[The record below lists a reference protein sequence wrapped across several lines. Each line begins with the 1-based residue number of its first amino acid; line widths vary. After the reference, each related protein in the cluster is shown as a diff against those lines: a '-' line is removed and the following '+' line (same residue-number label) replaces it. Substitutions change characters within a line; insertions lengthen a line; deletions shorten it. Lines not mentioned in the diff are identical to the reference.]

1 MKILKTLKN
10 TDFTEST
17 IREIAEY
24 WHSLEDRQVYVVMKG
39 YVNQLAFDNGVSNA
53 RRVYRLDTFKK
64 EETRKLYED
73 VIIPAV
79 TEEVEIEAVID
90 EEGNELEPARTDIV
104 TVEAERV
111 EQREIGEETIWLN
124 EKDYIDVS
132 QLVWFILPFIWN
144 TLISQGD
151 FIDWTIE

>member
-1 MKILKTLKN
+1 
-10 TDFTEST
+10 
-17 IREIAEY
+17 
-24 WHSLEDRQVYVVMKG
+24 MKG

-132 QLVWFILPFIWN
+132 QLV
-144 TLISQGD
+144 
-151 FIDWTIE
+151 